1 MKADI
6 MPSGLIGKIDLAVGL
21 IPQLGAGFYQQRLFV
36 QRYVCL
42 MREDHPLATGDF
54 SLDYFRTAHHAVVVA
69 QGTGHGI
76 IEEQLANAGVKRP
89 VRLTLPHFATVP
101 YIVSSSDLIVT
112 VTNKL
117 AEATCQRFGLI
128 AREHPL
134 AFPEIP
140 INLFWHRRFH
150 QDPGNRWLRGLMFEI
165 FSE

>member
-1 MKADI
+1 MEEEIDFCKNH
-6 MPSGLIGKIDLAVGL
+6 LINGVVLEVLKKEGKIDLAVGL

-89 VRLTLPHFATVP
+89 VRLTLPHFATAGKP
-101 YIVSSSDLIVT
+101 YAK
-112 VTNKL
+112 NCCQL
-117 AEATCQRFGLI
+117 ASIGGDVY
-128 AREHPL
+128 PV
-134 AFPEIP
+134 
-140 INLFWHRRFH
+140 
-150 QDPGNRWLRGLMFEI
+150 
-165 FSE
+165 